1 MIVNYFT
8 SDVRTFNFNYRR
20 GKISETRQSCQYASE
35 ASKDW
40 IKKMYSICHDWKSFL
55 TDTGENVQ
63 KWTRVFSTR
72 GWVIHPPPPLK
83 ERWNLILLRSLRGAP
98 FLKDYF
104 FSPRVKNIF
113 NDLKIF
119 KIFRAFQKCYNLNDC
134 AFSFQDI
141 RHIRA
146 ARDQ

>member
-1 MIVNYFT
+1 MNLKSSRKVIKQYIIDGKHNIHQSQNKSHKYFFP
-8 SDVRTFNFNYRR
+8 SSFFF
-20 GKISETRQSCQYASE
+20 KILDSSYDKKLHFTH
-35 ASKDW
+35 K
-40 IKKMYSICHDWKSFL
+40 IKS
-55 TDTGENVQ
+55 
-63 KWTRVFSTR
+63 ST
-72 GWVIHPPPPLK
+72 PPSPLK

-98 FLKDYF
+98 FLKDYL

-119 KIFRAFQKCYNLNDC
+119 KIFRAFQKCYNFNDC